1 MTASLSERRMCL
13 TTLGL
18 FSTLLLL
25 DLYYLAVSVLKIKR
39 RSYLATMFM
48 LILVGCL
55 SVMLSCAY
63 KLVLIRE
70 YDHGV
75 STPSV
80 KTEMAYLL
88 FYELFLVF
96 NNIVHTL
103 FITKYWVLSIKVKQI
118 KD

>member
-1 MTASLSERRMCL
+1 MCL

-18 FSTLLLL
+18 FSTLFLL

-39 RSYLATMFM
+39 RSYHATMFM
-48 LILVGCL
+48 LILVACL

-70 YDHGV
+70 YDTDGN
-75 STPSV
+75 PSK
-80 KTEMAYLL
+80 KTEMAYLS